1 VKAKFLS
8 SKSAYYAII
17 LFGIVSL
24 MGDVVYEGS
33 KGITPD
39 FLKFL
44 GASAIIV
51 GLASGLGEFIG
62 YALRLVSG
70 ILADTTKAYW
80 LFIFLGY
87 GLIGAIPA
95 LGLVNVWEIAIIL
108 YLFER
113 LGKALRTP
121 SRDTILSVVSE
132 EVGTGKAFGFHELM
146 DQIGATVGPTMVAA
160 TMLLTGNNY
169 SKTYS
174 VLFLPFLV
182 LLGSLLY
189 AYKKVGGRTVAAM
202 EKSVKETG
210 SSRKLTKSFYMYTAA
225 VILSTVGLIPAS
237 LILYKSSAILQ
248 SQQMSWMVPL
258 IYLLIQGVDAAMAM
272 ISGLAYDKYGIKI
285 LAIPFILSMLPS
297 ILTVAATELTVLA
310 MAAVTFGV
318 VLGMQ
323 ESIYRAAVS
332 KFAPTASRGTAYGI
346 FNAALGIAFLTSGG
360 IYGFFLDYNIP
371 LLTVLPF
378 TILLQVIA
386 VVTLLRSALIFKPPT
401 K

>member
-1 VKAKFLS
+1 VKTS
-8 SKSAYYAII
+8 SKSAYFVIV

-44 GASAIIV
+44 GASAVTV
-51 GLASGLGEFIG
+51 GFASGLGEFVG

-70 ILADTTKAYW
+70 ILADSTQAYW

-87 GLIGAIPA
+87 GLIGSIPA
-95 LGLVNVWEIAIIL
+95 LGFVTRWEIAVVL
-108 YLFER
+108 YLLER

-146 DQIGATVGPTMVAA
+146 DQIGATVGPTAVA
-160 TMLLTGNNY
+160 TMMLFSGNNY
-169 SKTYS
+169 SQTYS
-174 VLFLPFLV
+174 FLFLPFLV

-189 AYKKVGGRTVAAM
+189 AYKKVGERTIVAI
-202 EKSVKETG
+202 EKSVAKHG
-210 SSRKLTKSFYMYTAA
+210 RGRVLGKSFYMYTAA
-225 VILSTVGLIPAS
+225 VVLSTVGLIPAS

-248 SQQMSWMVPL
+248 PQGMSWMVPL
-258 IYLLIQGVDAAMAM
+258 IYLLIQGIDAATAM
-272 ISGLAYDKYGIKI
+272 ISGLAYDKYGIKV
-285 LAIPFILSMLPS
+285 LAIPFILAMLPS
-297 ILTVAATELTVLA
+297 LLTLAATELAMLA
-310 MAAVTFGV
+310 VAAATFGV

-332 KFAPTASRGTAYGI
+332 KFTSASSRGTAYGI
-346 FNAALGIAFLTSGG
+346 FNAALGIAFLISGG
-360 IYGFFLDYNIP
+360 IYGFFLDYNVP
-371 LLTVLPF
+371 LLMISPFTVL
-378 TILLQVIA
+378 LQIVAVI
-386 VVTLLRSALIFKPPT
+386 TLLRAASTLKAVEKR
-401 K
+401 